1 MSLEVRKAPFGRR
14 LLPTVIDDR
23 ARTNPNEAM
32 FVLIDDSNGTIS
44 LKRISTSQFSNAIN
58 HVTWWLK
65 EQLHDPEPGTVFGY
79 IGPYDLRYFILMVA
93 SVKLGC
99 KVLLSS
105 PRNSIAGHTALIK
118 QSDCRVWL
126 TGGANIDVTQ
136 ILIENPMPHYILP
149 GLMNILQQPSATPYP
164 YERQFEDARWDTL
177 ALIHTSGS
185 TGVPKL
191 VPLYLGTAACVDAFH
206 IMNPVDGK
214 RPTGTAG
221 ICLGLDSA
229 VYFNW
234 TVVLPPPGIW
244 SADTLERIL
253 DQVPTVEAA
262 FVAPS
267 ILQEISQSPRLLTK
281 LEKLEFVT
289 TAGGP
294 TPQYAGS
301 IVSKHVH
308 LHQTM
313 GSTEGQW
320 LSTIPCRREDWE
332 YIHIAD
338 ETGYEM
344 VHDSEEL
351 YELTFRRR
359 QEYELTQSF
368 FVTFPEIDIWHTK
381 DLYSKHPTLP
391 QRWKFE
397 GRKDDLIV
405 LSNGE
410 KFNPNR
416 TEEQLSGH
424 PLVQAACVVGS
435 GRFQPAVLLELAPNV
450 QATPEEVLREVWSE
464 VQTCNEKLPSFAKIH
479 RSHVKVVSEPFSR
492 LAKGTVSRYATWE
505 KFRSTIEQLYSARQA
520 ISSSSNISTFE
531 ALLEQVLGIAQEISS
546 SQGLFDTN
554 ANLFEAGFDSLSAQE
569 LRYAIHDI
577 MGFDLESGDVFQRPS
592 VFQLCELIWSRRH
605 SQEQPLIN
613 PRDRVRGKIQDFFLK
628 SFPSKKDRPMSV
640 IITGTTGYLGS
651 YILDFLYRNPAVDEI
666 WCLNRDRLAASKQP
680 ELARHRGLVESW
692 EAKTV
697 KFLTVNLQQQ
707 NWGLSEE
714 EFATLAA
721 RARVLIHNA
730 WQVNFNLPLESFDDH
745 LVGVK
750 HLIRF
755 GEQAKNALH
764 VVFISSVSVAMNWNR
779 VAIGPVAELPITNLD
794 APGNGYGESKLV
806 AEHLIYEA
814 SRRGA
819 FSASVCRTGQA
830 GGPVDNGTVQGEWNR
845 HEWLPTLIE
854 TSLHMRALPS
864 ELGLCEITD
873 WIPIDRLASML
884 TDIALLPP
892 LSANACR
899 FYHLVNPTKTSW
911 GAIAP
916 TIQERLTRTCSAEI
930 RICPL
935 SEWVQLLEKTASL
948 ARTVADGPVVHSGR
962 NLRGLKL
969 IDFYRGLVAEAEST
983 QPIWLMEGALSAS
996 PNLRQ
1001 LPAVGENWMTLWMKQ
1016 WGY

>member
-1 MSLEVRKAPFGRR
+1 MSLEISRAPFGRR

-23 ARTNPNEAM
+23 ARANPDEAM
-32 FVLIDDSNGTIS
+32 FFLADDSNGTVS
-44 LKRISTSQFSNAIN
+44 LRRISTSQFSNAIN
-58 HVTWWLK
+58 YVTWWLK
-65 EQLHDPEPGTVFGY
+65 EQLHDPELGTVFGY
-79 IGPYDLRYFILMVA
+79 IGPNDLRYFILMVA

-126 TGGANIDVTQ
+126 TGDANIDVTQ
-136 ILIENPMPHYILP
+136 ILNENPMPHYILP
-149 GLMNILQQPSATPYP
+149 GLMNILQQPPATPYP

-206 IMNPVDGK
+206 IMKPVDGK
-214 RPTGTAG
+214 RPTGVEWSG
-221 ICLGLDSA
+221 INMLA

-253 DQVPTVEAA
+253 DQVPIVEAA

-294 TPQYAGS
+294 TPHYAGS

-332 YIHIAD
+332 YIHIAE

-351 YELTFRRR
+351 YELTFRRKE
-359 QEYELTQSF
+359 EYELTQSF
-368 FVTFPEIDIWHTK
+368 FVTFPEMDIWHTK

-416 TEEQLSGH
+416 TEEQLSSH
-424 PLVQAACVVGS
+424 PWIQAACIVGS

-450 QATPEEVLREVWSE
+450 KASPDEVFREAWSE
-464 VQTCNEKLPSFAKIH
+464 IQVCNEKLPSFAKIH
-479 RSHVKVVSEPFSR
+479 RSHVSVVSKPFSR
-492 LAKGTVSRYATWE
+492 LGKGTVSRYATWE

-520 ISSSSNISTFE
+520 TSSSSNLSTFE
-531 ALLEQVLGIAQEISS
+531 ALLEQVLDIAREISS
-546 SQGLFDTN
+546 PKEVLN
-554 ANLFEAGFDSLSAQE
+554 AETNLFEAGFDSLSAQE
-569 LRYAIHDI
+569 LRYAIDDT
-577 MGFDLESGDVFQRPS
+577 MGLKLESGDVFRRPS
-592 VFQLCELIWSRRH
+592 VFQLCELIWSRRQSPGQ
-605 SQEQPLIN
+605 SQTN
-613 PRDRVRGKIQDFFLK
+613 PRDRVRGKIQEFFSK
-628 SFPSKKDRPMSV
+628 TFPSGKDRPVSV
-640 IITGTTGYLGS
+640 IVTGTTGYLGS
-651 YILDFLYRNPAVDEI
+651 YILEFLYRNPAVDEI
-666 WCLNRDRLAASKQP
+666 WCLNRDPGAASKQP
-680 ELARHRGLVESW
+680 ELARHRGLIENW
-692 EAKTV
+692 EAKTI
-697 KFLTVNLQQQ
+697 KFLTVNLEQY

-714 EFATLAA
+714 DFGTLAS
-721 RARVLIHNA
+721 RARVLILDNA

-745 LVGVK
+745 LNGVK

-764 VVFISSVSVAMNWNR
+764 VVFISSVSVAMNWNK
-779 VAIGPVAELPITNLD
+779 VAIGPVRELPIANLD

-814 SRRGA
+814 ARRGV

-830 GGPVDNGTVQGEWNR
+830 GGPVDNGT
-845 HEWLPTLIE
+845 LIE

-864 ELGLCEITD
+864 DLGLCEVTD

-884 TDIALLPP
+884 VDIALLPP
-892 LSANACR
+892 FSADACR

-916 TIQERLTRTCSAEI
+916 TVQERLARTCSAEI
-930 RICPL
+930 KICPL
-935 SEWVQLLEKTASL
+935 SEWVQLLEKTAL
-948 ARTVADGPVVHSGR
+948 LTRTMADGAIAQSGR
-962 NLRGLKL
+962 SLRGIKL
-969 IDFYRGLVAEAEST
+969 LDFYRGLVAEPEST
-983 QPIWLMEGALSAS
+983 QPMWLMEGALSAS

-1001 LPAVGENWMTLWMKQ
+1001 LPAVGASWVTLWMKQ